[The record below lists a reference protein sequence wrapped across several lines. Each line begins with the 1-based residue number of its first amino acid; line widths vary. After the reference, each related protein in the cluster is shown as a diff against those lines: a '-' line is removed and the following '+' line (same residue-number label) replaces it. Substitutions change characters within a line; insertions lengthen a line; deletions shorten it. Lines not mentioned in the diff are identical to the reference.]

1 MTTPRLAGLRL
12 SHWQAEERA
21 DGVTVLSF
29 DRAEASVN
37 TFGQDVL
44 LELGEIVER
53 LAIDPPKGL
62 VVRSAKSSGFIAG
75 ADIREFA
82 EFDARGT
89 TADAIRRGQQVFQK
103 LAELPCP
110 TVAAIHGFC
119 MGGGTELALA
129 CRYRVASG
137 DPSTRIG
144 LPEVKLG
151 IFPGWGGS
159 VRLPRLVGAPAAMD
173 MMLTG
178 RTLSAS
184 AAKATG
190 LVDKVV
196 APAVLV
202 DAAAELAL
210 KGTSR
215 PPRQRFLG
223 WITNTWPVRQALAPM
238 LARQVARKARREHYP
253 APYALIETWRRS
265 GGGIQSRLEAE
276 RRAVVTLS
284 GTPTARN
291 LIRVFFLQE
300 RLKGLGGKDMHD
312 AEGKPSAGGIS
323 RVHVV
328 GAGVMGGDIAAW
340 SAYKGFEVTLQDRE
354 QRFVDGAMT
363 RAQALFAKKV
373 KDDAKRPAVAAR
385 LKPDLAGDGVA
396 QADLV
401 IEAIVERA
409 DAKRELYA
417 TLEPRM
423 KADALLTTNTS
434 SIPLTDL
441 RDHLQRPAQ
450 FAGLHYFNPVAL
462 MPLVEIIHHDGMGGD
477 VEARLAAFCRKLDKL
492 PVPVAGTPGF
502 LVNRVLFPY
511 MLEAM
516 TAHAEGIPGP
526 AIDKAAV
533 KFGMPM
539 GPIELI
545 DTVGLDVAA
554 GVGAELAP
562 FLGLP
567 IPAALQSPP
576 EAGRR
581 GKKDGQG
588 VYAWEQTEKGSKP
601 KKPELPK
608 DYKAPDDLEDRLI
621 LPLLNEAVACLHDR
635 VVADAD
641 LLDAGVIFGTGFA
654 PFRGG
659 PIQYV
664 RDTGAD
670 ALLARLKALQSKY
683 GDRFA
688 PRPGWDSPLL
698 RAAGAPA
705 VGDAGR
711 PHAQDV
717 ADVAPAGSGG
727 DARWT
732 RPPDR

>member
-1 MTTPRLAGLRL
+1 MIPRFDGLRFR
-12 SHWQAEERA
+12 HWQADARP
-21 DGVTVLSF
+21 DGVVVLSF
-29 DRAEASVN
+29 DREGESVN
-37 TFGQDVL
+37 TFAQDALV
-44 LELGEIVER
+44 ELTTLVER
-53 LAIDPPKGL
+53 LAIDPPKGV
-62 VVRSAKSSGFIAG
+62 VVRSAKASGFVAG
-75 ADIREFA
+75 ADIKEFQA
-82 EFDARGT
+82 FDQRGT
-89 TADAIRRGQQVFQK
+89 VDEAIFRGQQAFQR

-119 MGGGTELALA
+119 MGGGTEISLA
-129 CRYRVASG
+129 CRYRVASS

-159 VRLPRLVGAPAAMD
+159 VRLPLLIGAPAAMD
-173 MMLTG
+173 LMLTG
-178 RTLSAS
+178 RTVSAQ
-184 AAKATG
+184 AARAMG

-196 APAVLV
+196 DPAVLV

-210 KGTSR
+210 KGTKR
-215 PPRQRFLG
+215 PFKQRFLA
-223 WITNTWPVRQALAPM
+223 WVTNTWLARRLLAPM
-238 LARQVARKARREHYP
+238 LVKQVARKARKDHYP

-265 GGGIQSRLEAE
+265 GGGIPSRLAAE
-276 RRAVVTLS
+276 RKSVVKLAS
-284 GTPTARN
+284 TPTARN

-300 RLKGLGGKDMHD
+300 RLKSLGRGETD
-312 AEGKPSAGGIS
+312 I
-323 RVHVV
+323 RNVHVV

-354 QRFVDGAMT
+354 QRFINGAIT
-363 RAQALFAKKV
+363 RAQELFAKRV
-373 KDDAKRPAVAAR
+373 KDETKRPAVAAR
-385 LKPDLAGDGVA
+385 LRPDLAGDGVPE
-396 QADLV
+396 ADLV
-401 IEAIVERA
+401 IEAIIEQA
-409 DAKRELYA
+409 QAKRDLYA

-423 KADALLTTNTS
+423 KPTALLTTNTS
-434 SIPLTDL
+434 SIPLTEL
-441 RDHLQRPAQ
+441 REHLQRPAQ

-462 MPLVEIIHHDGMGGD
+462 MPLVELIHHDAMAPD
-477 VEARLAAFCRKLDKL
+477 VQQRLAAFCKKIDKL
-492 PVPVAGTPGF
+492 PVPVADTPGF

-516 TAHAEGIPGP
+516 TAYAEGIPGP

-554 GVGAELAP
+554 SVGAELAP
-562 FLGLP
+562 FLGLA
-567 IPAALQSPP
+567 IPDGLRSPP
-576 EAGRR
+576 EPGKR

-588 VYAWEQTEKGSKP
+588 LYKWENGKP
-601 KKPELPK
+601 HKPDLPK
-608 DYKAPDDLEDRLI
+608 DYKAPEDLEDRLI
-621 LPLLNEAVACLHDR
+621 LPLINEAVACLHDG

-664 RDTGAD
+664 RATGAD
-670 ALLARLKALQSKY
+670 TLLAKLQALQAAH

-698 RAAGAPA
+698 RESSGA
-705 VGDAGR
+705 
-711 PHAQDV
+711 
-717 ADVAPAGSGG
+717 S
-727 DARWT
+727 
-732 RPPDR
+732 